1 MSISAG
7 KYGLWGLLVV
17 GARVVGGGNSAVK
30 FPFAGTE
37 TNEKKMSF
45 FKEVFYPIMRQRAW
59 VRSIALYEITRTLVN
74 SA

>member
-37 TNEKKMSF
+37 TNVKKMSF
-45 FKEVFYPIMRQRAW
+45 Y
-59 VRSIALYEITRTLVN
+59 
-74 SA
+74 